1 MLETPFCT
9 TALLHFNGQIHHH
22 HTTSQQITMKSFT
35 GRILHMQSTP
45 PPNGETARDPTGPNA
60 SIIWFICPNIE
71 PNKPPKPPK
80 PPPQF
85 RFTMAI
91 MACPKTWWNLRPV
104 KTTRNTMGES
114 GKFQELMDAWK
125 ESLWCW
131 ETPTRQSC
139 STLEIGKKSTN
150 KHTKKIKH
158 HRFPGLKIMLNHDK
172 STWCSGII
180 QSSVVKSSPWAS
192 TVPSLLAEKTE
203 WRCHNHGHRKA
214 SSCPYQTSTKN
225 TAESK

>member
-1 MLETPFCT
+1 MVRSITIIPLRNRLPWNPSQVGYYICNPPHPQ
-9 TALLHFNGQIHHH
+9 TAKRPGTQ
-22 HTTSQQITMKSFT
+22 
-35 GRILHMQSTP
+35 
-45 PPNGETARDPTGPNA
+45 RDPT
-60 SIIWFICPNIE
+60 
-71 PNKPPKPPK
+71 PPSSDSSVQTSSQTSHRNHQSHHLSSALPWPSWPAPK
-80 PPPQF
+80 HGGTF
-85 RFTMAI
+85 ALL
-91 MACPKTWWNLRPV
+91 KRPATQWV
-104 KTTRNTMGES
+104 S